1 MPEAVEERR
10 KIYRSP
16 LAITATVIAALI
28 VIGSI
33 FILSDDD
40 ASDPGEELC
49 WSLVSSKSSEDSG
62 PLTKCGEALESA
74 MTGRPAGEVAP
85 RTTHRHSVE
94 QVRMTERVISA
105 YTESETTV
113 VPEAIRK
120 NFGNALSHYSSDVS
134 DILQVDVDYSYA
146 YFATKPN
153 NLSVTVADL
162 SDFIFKLGADSD
174 AFDVVYESQ
183 FNIISRQIDALTRR
197 DFTATPTGA
206 TDRPLGMM
214 RQFGR
219 ATGILHR
226 ITEKESFT
234 DTEKYGFPRLRN
246 ALDERIEKVGVSR
259 KDGRVQN
266 LYRAAEESFLDWS

>member
-1 MPEAVEERR
+1 MPEAAEERR
-10 KIYRSP
+10 NIYRSP

-28 VIGSI
+28 VSGSI

-40 ASDPGEELC
+40 ASDPGEEFC
-49 WSLVSSKSSEDSG
+49 WSLVSSESSEDSG

-74 MTGRPAGEVAP
+74 MTGRRAGEDAP
-85 RTTHRHSVE
+85 RTTDRHSVE

-120 NFGNALSHYSSDVS
+120 NLGNALSHYSSDVS
-134 DILQVDVDYSYA
+134 DILQVDVDYSDA
-146 YFATKPN
+146 DFATEPN
-153 NLSVTVADL
+153 NLSVSVADL

-197 DFTATPTGA
+197 DFTATPTGE

-219 ATGILHR
+219 ATGILHK
-226 ITEKESFT
+226 IAEKESFT

-246 ALDERIEKVGVSR
+246 ALDERVEKEGVNR
-259 KDGRVQN
+259 KDRRLES